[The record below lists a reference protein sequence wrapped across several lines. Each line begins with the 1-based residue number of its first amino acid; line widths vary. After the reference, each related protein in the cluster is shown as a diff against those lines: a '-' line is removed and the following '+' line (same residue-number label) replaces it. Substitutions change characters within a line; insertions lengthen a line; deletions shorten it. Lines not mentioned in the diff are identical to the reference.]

1 MSQKMPF
8 GHRGRM
14 YSFLYTKICAFLI
27 GKTPIAQLHS
37 VWRYSVFYKTTMLCV
52 IRTRLLV
59 CNTDLVH
66 ITHLHVYFAGLSY
79 ICIGLL
85 AGYVLILAL
94 LAISCV
100 VRYV

>member
-1 MSQKMPF
+1 MPF

-14 YSFLYTKICAFLI
+14 YSFLHTKICAFLN

-37 VWRYSVFYKTTMLCV
+37 VSRDSVFYKTTMLCV

-59 CNTDLVH
+59 CTDLVH
-66 ITHLHVYFAGLSY
+66 ITYLHVYFAGLSY
-79 ICIGLL
+79 ICIGIL

-94 LAISCV
+94 LEISCV
-100 VRYV
+100 MRYV